1 MLVSFDLL
9 KAVIK
14 TFKVCWRDG
23 WLSGDQKDLRA
34 QGSSCHAGTQIHC
47 CSVANF
53 SVSENEDTDL
63 GIKQPT

>member
-14 TFKVCWRDG
+14 TIKVCWRDG

-34 QGSSCHAGTQIHC
+34 RAPAVMLGLRST
-47 CSVANF
+47 VAVLPTL
-53 SVSENEDTDL
+53 VS
-63 GIKQPT
+63 Q